1 MKEDPLVTFSLKAAD
16 FAKRNARV
24 LAVVAV
30 VIVASV
36 IVGVMMTR
44 DRARAES
51 EAEVLLAQANKE
63 LWRGNS
69 SEATNLY
76 NELLDRYS
84 GTKSGKHG
92 LLFKGDA
99 LLDGGKYD
107 EAIDTYEK
115 FLAKERKDELL
126 RTSAKKGIATALEDK
141 GEFAKA
147 ANVHEALAGRLE
159 GNEAADELMS
169 AARCFNAASMYGQAI
184 AQYEKVV
191 SRHSDYWGV
200 EQAKI
205 YLEELRTKLKLS
217 GSTPIRQG
225 RAQFPRAN
233 DRDTSLLLSR
243 ETKLFIQRTPKIL
256 DHSCFSNKGSRPPC
270 QLRPSTLP

>member
-1 MKEDPLVTFSLKAAD
+1 LPKKKHRITRREMKEDPLVTFSLKAAD
-16 FAKRNARV
+16 FAKRNSRV
-24 LAVVAV
+24 LVIIAVIIVASAVVA
-30 VIVASV
+30 
-36 IVGVMMTR
+36 VMMTR

-76 NELLDRYS
+76 NELLDRYG

-99 LLDGGKYD
+99 LLEGNKYD

-115 FLAKERKDELL
+115 FLSKEKRDELL
-126 RTSAKKGIATALEDK
+126 RTSARKGIATALEDK

-147 ANVHEALAGRLE
+147 ANVHENLARLLE
-159 GNEAADELMS
+159 GNEAAEELMN
-169 AARCFNAASMYGQAI
+169 AARCFTAASMYGNAI
-184 AQYEKVV
+184 QDYEKVI
-191 SRHSDYWGV
+191 SKHADYWGV
-200 EQAKI
+200 EQTKI

-217 GSTPIRQG
+217 GPNASQAGKAAVP
-225 RAQFPRAN
+225 A
-233 DRDTSLLLSR
+233 
-243 ETKLFIQRTPKIL
+243 TK
-256 DHSCFSNKGSRPPC
+256 
-270 QLRPSTLP
+270 